1 MNKQLFAAAARNA
14 AAYTSPQI
22 SAAGFAGVRAFV
34 NVTSISGAGTVT
46 VKLQCV
52 DPETGTAVDLP
63 GATTAALGSTGM
75 RTLSVRP
82 GVAETANESVSDT
95 ISDILQAVATV
106 ATSTVTFSVSLD
118 LVR

>member
-1 MNKQLFAAAARNA
+1 MNRTAFPAAARDA
-14 AAYTSPQI
+14 GTHTSGRI
-22 SAAGFAGVRAFV
+22 STSGYAGVRAFV
-34 NVTSISGAGTVT
+34 NVSSVSSTGTVT
-46 VKLQCV
+46 VKLQAV
-52 DPETGTAVDLP
+52 DELTGTAVDIP

-82 GVAETANESVSDT
+82 GVAETANESVSDVVANT
-95 ISDILQAVATV
+95 IQAVATV